1 MLDNKFRFFDEG
13 KIRFTLTRELDTGD
27 EQDFVIPIDEEFDL
41 GWAVN
46 DKSND
51 LLAKHKKAGA
61 MRARLKEDGTKAF

>member
-1 MLDNKFRFFDEG
+1 M
-13 KIRFTLTRELDTGD
+13 DTGD
-27 EQDFVIPIDEEFDL
+27 PQDFVIPVDEEFEL

-61 MRARLKEDGTKAF
+61 MRAKLKEDGTKAFEP